1 MNPLEA
7 FAGPIQALLK
17 NCRPEQGVYLVGGA
31 VRDLLRGVPLHD
43 LDFALPEPVKPVARG
58 LAAALGGALYA
69 LDEARGTYRIVET
82 RPDSSR
88 FTYDLAA
95 LRGRDLQADLEDR
108 DFTLNAI
115 AIDLRSPDQLIDPL
129 GGAQDLHDAVLRA
142 CTPASFQND
151 PARVLRAVRQSIQFH
166 LHIEKQTLSAL
177 KQAIPGLDRVSME
190 RQRDEFM
197 RILAGVQ
204 PAAALRILDQL
215 GVLERLLPEI
225 QAMKGVEQSAP
236 HVLDVW
242 GHTLAAVGELERVF
256 GSLAEPFTEE
266 KSSSLWMGIASQHL
280 GRYRPQ
286 LTEYVQAELVAD
298 RPRRGL
304 LMLAAL
310 LHDARKPHNRTVDEH
325 NKVHFYNHD
334 EEGAHTA
341 REAARRLKLSEDEA
355 DFVARVVGGHMR
367 VHHLAKTG
375 RPVSRRS
382 VYRFFQATGDAG
394 VGVVLHSLSDTLATY
409 GFTLPQTTWEAEVNT
424 GRTLLEA
431 WFEKPEESVNPPR
444 IITGSDMI
452 QILGLQP
459 GPLIGRILAAI
470 TEKQACGTIVTRQQ
484 ALDLATRMAAQA
496 LPAEGEADGT
506 EAH

>member
-7 FAGPIQALLK
+7 FAGPIQVLLGK
-17 NCRPEQGVYLVGGA
+17 CRPEHGVYLVGGA

-58 LAAALGGALYA
+58 LAAVLGGALYA
-69 LDEARGTYRIVET
+69 LDEARGTFRIVEN
-82 RPDSSR
+82 RPDGSR

-95 LRGRDLQADLEDR
+95 LRGQDIQADLEDR

-115 AIDLRSPDQLIDPL
+115 AIDLRSPDRLIDPL
-129 GGAQDLHDAVLRA
+129 GGAQDLRDAVLRA
-142 CTPASFQND
+142 CSPDSFHND

-166 LHIEKQTLSAL
+166 LRIEKQTLAAL
-177 KQAIPGLDRVSME
+177 KQAVPGLERVSME

-197 RILAGVQ
+197 RILAGWQ

-225 QAMKGVEQSAP
+225 QAMKGVAQSAP

-242 GHTLAAVGELERVF
+242 EHTLATVGELERVF
-256 GSLAEPFTEE
+256 GSLAEPFAEE
-266 KSSSLWMGIASQHL
+266 KSSSLWMGMASQGL

-286 LTEYVQAELVAD
+286 LTDYVRAEIVAE

-310 LHDARKPHNRTVDEH
+310 LHDARKPHNRTVDEQD
-325 NKVHFYNHD
+325 KVHFYNHD
-334 EEGAHTA
+334 EEGGDAS
-341 REAARRLKLSEDEA
+341 REAARRLKLSEEEA
-355 DFVARVVGGHMR
+355 DFVGRVVGGHMR
-367 VHHLAKTG
+367 VHHLAKSG

-382 VYRFFQATGDAG
+382 IYRFFQATGDAG
-394 VGVVLHSLSDTLATY
+394 VGVVLHSLADTLATY
-409 GFTLPQTTWEAEVNT
+409 GFTLSQSTWEAEVNT

-431 WFEKPEESVNPPR
+431 WFEKPEESINPPR

-452 QILGLQP
+452 QTLGLQP
-459 GPLIGRILAAI
+459 GPLIGRILAAV

-484 ALDLATRMAAQA
+484 ALDLAARMAAQA

-506 EAH
+506 EGH